1 MLQCLKDRFFVT
13 PCTFWKKALGT
24 LLSRSTKKG
33 LIGIPEVAGEE
44 GADDAST
51 EEDRLPEISND
62 SL

>member
-1 MLQCLKDRFFVT
+1 MLQCLKNRFFGT

-44 GADDAST
+44 GSDDAST
-51 EEDRLPEISND
+51 EEDLRPD

>member
-1 MLQCLKDRFFVT
+1 MLQCLKDRFFCDT
-13 PCTFWKKALGT
+13 LYILQKSTWDFALAKY
-24 LLSRSTKKG
+24 KKG

-51 EEDRLPEISND
+51 EEDRLPEISNE